1 MNDVTVMGVP
11 VVFHGGCYSDSEG
24 LDWDAMPE
32 ECMDEQPRFEY
43 GQAVKVSKEC
53 TNCRPETVGRVGIV
67 TRVVEPMAWGETLYD
82 VRLQEVRSK
91 WMHVTNLSN
100 FHDKVFGRMWIEA
113 NNLSDPD
120 AREFALD
127 ALVQAHQHPDSRS

>member
-91 WMHVTNLSN
+91 WMYLPERHSSFQESSLEPVRRS
-100 FHDKVFGRMWIEA
+100 
-113 NNLSDPD
+113 
-120 AREFALD
+120 ALKGY
-127 ALVQAHQHPDSRS
+127 V